1 MSISCYHLFAS
12 CVNLHLLGINIVS
25 FYRLPIHVFIIILCF
40 LIALLSKFQKHPPHY
55 LNSFIIYIFL
65 TITIE
70 MIGWWYSL
78 HKWNNLIFYN
88 FYTILNITYLLYLVR
103 SFLKNSKVVNML
115 GAFIIIYPI
124 IALINVFM
132 IQGPHTF
139 NTYAFL
145 TGCTLVVIATICY
158 FYERIKYPGPHSLLK
173 DPTFWI
179 STGLLFYYTCSLPL
193 NGILNFISNM
203 PFYVYTTIYF
213 INVVINI
220 ILYLL
225 FSISFLCNLIS
236 RKSS

>member
-1 MSISCYHLFAS
+1 MLGLHQISL
-12 CVNLHLLGINIVS
+12 
-25 FYRLPIHVFIIILCF
+25 YRLPIHVFIIILC
-40 LIALLSKFQKHPPHY
+40 LIIALLSKFQKNPPHY
-55 LNSFIIYIFL
+55 LNSFIIYIIL

-70 MIGWWYSL
+70 MFAWWYSL
-78 HKWNNLIFYN
+78 HRKNNLIFYN
-88 FYTILNITYLLYLVR
+88 FYTIPNITYLLYLVR
-103 SFLKNSKVVNML
+103 SFLSNSKVIRML
-115 GAFIIIYPI
+115 DIFIIVYPG
-124 IALINVFM
+124 IALVNI
-132 IQGPHTF
+132 IRTPHTF

-145 TGCTLVVIATICY
+145 IGCTLVVIATICY
-158 FYERIKYPGPHSLLK
+158 FYERIKYPGPQSLLK